1 MWIALRLPDS
11 QHSHVKPGLAYIY
24 RWPVGTL
31 YTAMLVQCRTLASSA
46 LVFSPNCIAHDPTGA
61 NEPHRRMRRACALSA
76 STSSG
81 QHGVG
86 NQCLGESDC
95 WGDHR
100 YVSFSSPLWIA
111 QTYNPSAGI
120 ILGLIV
126 ITFAFIIYR
135 RHTRIYGTPQMPSIE
150 LRRVSSYVSVF
161 TRRQNTELGANDQGP
176 GYSAPAYSAEPPPY
190 VGPEVELDPKRD
202 ARKEYDADLP
212 VKHANASVDVVD
224 AEGMYEYDV
233 PPPPPSPRT
242 ISSSS
247 TSLPPPTPP
256 NEAVSPL
263 ENF

>member
-1 MWIALRLPDS
+1 MIP
-11 QHSHVKPGLAYIY
+11 PGQTSLIG
-24 RWPVGTL
+24 VCVVL
-31 YTAMLVQCRTLASSA
+31 
-46 LVFSPNCIAHDPTGA
+46 
-61 NEPHRRMRRACALSA
+61 ALSQRALAQDNTGWGTSA
-76 STSSG
+76 SA
-81 QHGVG
+81 
-86 NQCLGESDC
+86 
-95 WGDHR
+95 R
-100 YVSFSSPLWIA
+100 AIA
-111 QTYNPSAGI
+111 GAIIGI

-256 NEAVSPL
+256 NEASVQDTWYKGYP
-263 ENF
+263 